1 MEFNFYN
8 NDEMF
13 EEVPALVNQEDFY
26 DTMPLPEYDYDF
38 YTRQENPN
46 LYQQN
51 PNQQNPNYYLNQ
63 TDRILRRIE
72 RYNPVV
78 FRTLSSYGVPERVAR
93 NYVRRIISLTLRY
106 YR

>member
-46 LYQQN
+46 LYHQNPYQQN
-51 PNQQNPNYYLNQ
+51 QNYYFDQ
-63 TDRILRRIE
+63 TDRILRMIE
-72 RYNPVV
+72 RNNPMI
-78 FRTLSSYGVPERVAR
+78 FRTLASYGVPDRVAR

-106 YR
+106 SR